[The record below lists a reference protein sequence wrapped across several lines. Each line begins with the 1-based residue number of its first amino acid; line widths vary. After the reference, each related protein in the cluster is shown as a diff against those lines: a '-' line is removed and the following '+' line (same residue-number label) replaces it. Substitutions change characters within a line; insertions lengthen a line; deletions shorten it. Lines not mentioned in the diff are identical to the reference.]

1 MAYAFQK
8 IAKNLPADKMNPE
21 DAKSWFRQAAQEMKT
36 VNPSK
41 MLSTAGKGNLQS
53 SIEIDDIG
61 KMFMFYYDPKLK
73 DVLPFYD
80 TFPLCIPIELYADGF
95 LGLNMHYLPPVAR
108 AQLFDALYATMNNN
122 KYDRTTRLKLRYRL
136 LKGASR
142 FSGYEPCVKR
152 YLLSHVRSSFLYV
165 DPENWD
171 MALMLP
177 TERFKGA
184 RKQTVWSQN

>member
-1 MAYAFQK
+1 MAYIFQQ
-8 IAKNLPADKMNPE
+8 IAKNLPADKMNPDE
-21 DAKSWFRQAAQEMKT
+21 ARSWLRQAAQNLKS
-36 VNPSK
+36 VSPSK
-41 MLSTAGKGNLQS
+41 IMSSGGENLQS

-61 KMFMFYYDPKLK
+61 KMFMYYYDPKLK

-80 TFPLCIPIELYADGF
+80 TFPLCLPIELYADGF
-95 LGLNMHYLPPVAR
+95 LGLNLHYLPPKAR
-108 AQLFDALYATMNNN
+108 ANLFNALYETVSND
-122 KYDRTTRLKLRYRL
+122 KYDRTTRLRLTYRL

-142 FSGYEPCVKR
+142 FGGYEQCVKR
-152 YLLSHVRSSFLYV
+152 YLFSHVRSNYLYV